1 MFNLSKIIFI
11 ILKKIDKKS
20 KQDLIIFYDNR
31 ENVLK
36 KGYNFYL
43 GIKNLHL

>member
-1 MFNLSKIIFI
+1 MLNLSKIIFM

-20 KQDLIIFYDNR
+20 KKDLRIFYDNR

-43 GIKNLHL
+43 GIQNLHL